1 MTEKVKLYTSLPPEV
16 TRTIGGAEVGTS
28 YLAECVRSWR
38 RAGFDVVSLNGA
50 REIEVVARQGYE
62 AEYRQIA
69 RDRPSIGD
77 LLAAVRASQAP
88 VAGIINADVLFMAD
102 PGLLRIAGND
112 AVGMTL
118 FERINID
125 PANLRPTGRSCSGFD
140 AFIFATAP
148 LSRIDQGEEFLFG
161 HPWWDYWFPLAYV
174 AAGGRL
180 RTASAPVL
188 FHLDHKQKWRQEH
201 LIANGR
207 KAISCLRRLNGNLPD
222 DVLAEIR
229 RFATPGNIS
238 ESEVELFGSWCFA
251 KLRTMAEPIE
261 ARRQTSGSDLLGEFV
276 ALLDDPQNRI
286 LVGALDSAEARVLAA
301 AEVSRAV
308 DQMSPLVGH
317 RPVRSNEDAV
327 GVADRAARILGSR
340 KATLSHFWTLN
351 IRWFEKACRVQAVPF
366 IALRNA
372 MKAAAEALVAI
383 ARAVACMA
391 AGLTPKLAA
400 SRRPPRSAAPSD
412 KHELRD
418 VGAPRRGSAD

>member
-1 MTEKVKLYTSLPPEV
+1 V
-16 TRTIGGAEVGTS
+16 TRTIAGTEVGTS

-50 REIEVVARQGYE
+50 REIELVARQGYE
-62 AEYRQIA
+62 AEYRQIS

-77 LLAAVRASQAP
+77 VLAAVRASQAP
-88 VAGIINADVLFMAD
+88 VAGIINADVLLMAD
-102 PGLLRIAGND
+102 PGLLKIAEND

-118 FERINID
+118 IERINID
-125 PANLRPTGRSCSGFD
+125 SANLRPTGQSCSGFD
-140 AFIFATAP
+140 AFIFATTP

-161 HPWWDYWFPLAYV
+161 HPWWDYWFPLAYA

-180 RTASAPVL
+180 RTVSAPVL

-207 KAISCLRRLNGNLPD
+207 TAINCLRRLKGSLPG
-222 DVLAEIR
+222 DVLSEVR
-229 RFATPGNIS
+229 RFSTPGNIS

-261 ARRQTSGSDLLGEFV
+261 SLRRTSSSSLLGEFV

-301 AEVSRAV
+301 AAVSRAV
-308 DQMSPLVGH
+308 DQISPMVGQPPI
-317 RPVRSNEDAV
+317 RGNEDAV
-327 GVADRAARILGSR
+327 RVADRAARILGSR

-351 IRWFEKACRVQAVPF
+351 VRSFEKACRAQAVPF

-372 MKAAAEALVAI
+372 MKATVDALVAI
-383 ARAVACMA
+383 ARAGACMA
-391 AGLTPKLAA
+391 AGLTPKMAA
-400 SRRPPRSAAPSD
+400 SRRPPRTAAPSD
-412 KHELRD
+412 KHDLRD
-418 VGAPRRGSAD
+418 VGAPRRGSSD